1 MAEAVVSFAVERLG
15 ELLISEAKHLLGVE
29 KEIKYIQDELVPMKG
44 LLKEADKK
52 QNRDETVRKCV
63 LKMRELAFKIE
74 DVVETFAL
82 EVRAKQQISGFMAT
96 LLRIACILDEWVRRH
111 NIATEI
117 NDIKDEI
124 HHLFEILQ
132 KCGVIESLKGENSR
146 SLVDLKSRRTYS
158 HDVERDFVGMENEI
172 EQLISHLKNKDNG
185 CEVVSICGMGGLGK
199 TTLAKKLYNHVEIKA
214 HFEAFAWVC
223 ITQQFEKEKVF
234 KGLLKQ
240 LLPATDV
247 SKMDDAKV
255 VKELYKV
262 QQGKNCLIVID
273 DIWSVK
279 SWVDISAAFP
289 VQDTTG
295 NSKILLTTRNE
306 IVAKKSEGSIYKIQ
320 GLTEEQ
326 GWQLLS
332 KKAGISRD
340 PSGEMEEIGRN
351 MVKRCRGLPLAI
363 STLGGLLKGELL
375 SEWERINRN
384 ISSYLS
390 RGESV
395 ADEYGSVKWVL
406 GMSYDSLLPH
416 LRHCFLCFANYKED
430 EIIDTMGLYMH
441 WIAQGLIRVEDKRE
455 GEMMLDVAERYLDE
469 LVYRSLVQIEPITIE
484 EEGEFWLKYN
494 KCRVHDLILDLC
506 RSKAQE
512 ENFTNLITDL
522 RDPPDPKLKPS
533 ITRRLCIH
541 SDGDDVDLSMLANH
555 DEHIMSLV
563 RYLLFFNHYKDCWP
577 LPKILGLETLKL
589 LRVLTAGG
597 YKFSKQ
603 DMTSISELI
612 YLKYLCLCNCYVEE
626 IPTSFGN
633 LTNLETLDL
642 RVNACVIIP
651 NFLCKL
657 EHLKRLYL
665 PQCCLV
671 AEKLRLEGLDDLELL
686 YNYNSEY
693 CDSKDLIQLRRLKVF
708 DAELSNGRVVE
719 ENIIHFIKHREWR
732 YSSITIMGGVLC
744 LVYLL
749 ECRFI
754 DFMRIQTRICKLP
767 KEYDHTHFSRRLRF
781 LNLAFCE
788 MEEDPMIVLEKL
800 PNLHS
805 LEILLKAYLGEEM
818 VCSATGF
825 PELMSLYLG
834 QMDCLKKLSLH
845 RGTMP
850 KIRKLHIYNC
860 RKLEMIPEEL
870 THLTTLEHTKIW

>member
-44 LLKEADKK
+44 LLKQADKK

-124 HHLFEILQ
+124 HHLFDILQ

-172 EQLISHLKNKDNG
+172 EQLISHLKNKDN
-185 CEVVSICGMGGLGK
+185 
-199 TTLAKKLYNHVEIKA
+199 A

-289 VQDTTG
+289 VQDTTS

-340 PSGEMEEIGRN
+340 PSGN
-351 MVKRCRGLPLAI
+351 
-363 STLGGLLKGELL
+363 
-375 SEWERINRN
+375 
-384 ISSYLS
+384 
-390 RGESV
+390 
-395 ADEYGSVKWVL
+395 
-406 GMSYDSLLPH
+406 
-416 LRHCFLCFANYKED
+416 
-430 EIIDTMGLYMH
+430 
-441 WIAQGLIRVEDKRE
+441 
-455 GEMMLDVAERYLDE
+455 
-469 LVYRSLVQIEPITIE
+469 
-484 EEGEFWLKYN
+484 
-494 KCRVHDLILDLC
+494 
-506 RSKAQE
+506 
-512 ENFTNLITDL
+512 
-522 RDPPDPKLKPS
+522 
-533 ITRRLCIH
+533 
-541 SDGDDVDLSMLANH
+541 
-555 DEHIMSLV
+555 
-563 RYLLFFNHYKDCWP
+563 
-577 LPKILGLETLKL
+577 
-589 LRVLTAGG
+589 
-597 YKFSKQ
+597 
-603 DMTSISELI
+603 
-612 YLKYLCLCNCYVEE
+612 
-626 IPTSFGN
+626 
-633 LTNLETLDL
+633 
-642 RVNACVIIP
+642 
-651 NFLCKL
+651 
-657 EHLKRLYL
+657 
-665 PQCCLV
+665 
-671 AEKLRLEGLDDLELL
+671 
-686 YNYNSEY
+686 
-693 CDSKDLIQLRRLKVF
+693 
-708 DAELSNGRVVE
+708 
-719 ENIIHFIKHREWR
+719 
-732 YSSITIMGGVLC
+732 
-744 LVYLL
+744 
-749 ECRFI
+749 
-754 DFMRIQTRICKLP
+754 
-767 KEYDHTHFSRRLRF
+767 
-781 LNLAFCE
+781 
-788 MEEDPMIVLEKL
+788 
-800 PNLHS
+800 
-805 LEILLKAYLGEEM
+805 
-818 VCSATGF
+818 
-825 PELMSLYLG
+825 
-834 QMDCLKKLSLH
+834 
-845 RGTMP
+845 
-850 KIRKLHIYNC
+850 
-860 RKLEMIPEEL
+860 
-870 THLTTLEHTKIW
+870 